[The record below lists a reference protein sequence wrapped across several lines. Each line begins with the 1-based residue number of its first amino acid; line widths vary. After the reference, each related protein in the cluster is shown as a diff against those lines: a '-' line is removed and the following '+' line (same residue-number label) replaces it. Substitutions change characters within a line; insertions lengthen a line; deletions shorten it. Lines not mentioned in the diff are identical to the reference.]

1 MRIVPLS
8 IKAING
14 FVRFRLHV
22 DGAVP
27 ATSYETLVDLL
38 LQISRLTWSFVTRG
52 ANSSGKP
59 VM

>member
-8 IKAING
+8 IKASNG

-22 DGAVP
+22 DGDVP
-27 ATSYETLVDLL
+27 AMSYETLVNSLW
-38 LQISRLTWSFVTRG
+38 QICRLTMSFVTRG

>member
-8 IKAING
+8 IKASNG

-27 ATSYETLVDLL
+27 ARSYKTLVNYLW
-38 LQISRLTWSFVTRG
+38 QISILTWSFVTRG